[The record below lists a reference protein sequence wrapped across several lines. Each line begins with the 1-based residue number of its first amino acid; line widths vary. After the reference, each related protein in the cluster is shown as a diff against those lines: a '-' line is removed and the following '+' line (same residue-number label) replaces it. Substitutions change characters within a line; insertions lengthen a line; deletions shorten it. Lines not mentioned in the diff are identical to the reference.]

1 MHRKYWSSLVLGFSL
16 LLLPVGA
23 KEKKAQPSA
32 ASVAKGKELFQQC
45 AGCHNVDNG
54 EKKMGPSLKGLYSKK
69 TLSSNG
75 KPVTDANVLHVINVG
90 GKGMPAYGNMLS
102 PAEKKDLL
110 AYLKTL

>member
-1 MHRKYWSSLVLGFSL
+1 MKYWAGAILGFSL
-16 LLLPVGA
+16 LLLPGFA

-32 ASVAKGKELFQQC
+32 ASIAKGKELFQQC
-45 AGCHNVDNG
+45 SGCHNTDNG
-54 EKKMGPSLKGLYSKK
+54 APKMGPPLRGLFAKPK
-69 TLSSNG
+69 LSSNG